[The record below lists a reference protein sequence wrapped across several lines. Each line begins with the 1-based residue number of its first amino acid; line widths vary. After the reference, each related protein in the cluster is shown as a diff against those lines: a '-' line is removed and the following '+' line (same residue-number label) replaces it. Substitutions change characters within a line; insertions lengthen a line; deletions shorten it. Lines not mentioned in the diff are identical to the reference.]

1 MDEREH
7 VGRFAFLQRCMY
19 WFRVDGGSGEF
30 RKSSVGWTMVREG
43 KNAEAISA
51 CGTLAKGP
59 ATVCKPW
66 LLLSLILTTREID
79 KMH

>member
-1 MDEREH
+1 MWEDALSCR
-7 VGRFAFLQRCMY
+7 GACT
-19 WFRVDGGSGEF
+19 GP
-30 RKSSVGWTMVREG
+30 GWMGAQVNSENPVLAGIMVREG

-51 CGTLAKGP
+51 CGTLAEGP